1 MSLYIERVLIQVYKN
16 PSTKSIA
23 YKQFNSTRSSNNPV
37 VQLHDHSQADMAS
50 SPAARTSHL
59 SQYGLPQYVRMSW
72 SSGSPAGSPT
82 PTAEGPS

>member
-1 MSLYIERVLIQVYKN
+1 MCMSLYIERVLIQVYKN

-50 SPAARTSHL
+50 SPAARTWPHL
-59 SQYGLPQYVRMSW
+59 SQYGLPQPNQ
-72 SSGSPAGSPT
+72 GKQKT
-82 PTAEGPS
+82 C